1 MESCVHRLE
10 RCAVVFA
17 RGRPV
22 VVVVVRSFVRLFVCL
37 RGGLTSFVC
46 LLDARRRRARAR
58 YPASIGRRRP

>member
-22 VVVVVRSFVRLFVCL
+22 VVVVVVVVRLFVCL
-37 RGGLTSFVC
+37 CGGLTSFVC
-46 LLDARRRRARAR
+46 LLDARRRRARVR